1 MPKRVSPSCVR
12 ARAKSS
18 RFCTPAHCLFRGS
31 LTRGFSS
38 RLDAPFCLQ
47 VDRVI
52 PLQAL
57 RARAKSS
64 RFCTPAHCLFRGSL
78 TRGFSSRL
86 DAPFRSRFDRIILA
100 RALRLR
106 ARVVHSTGNSNS
118 AASRIAK
125 RRARVPRRERWAEVQ
140 NGADFARPLESVPE
154 FVPESVPES
163 VLFERVAPVAVG
175 GRQTCG
181 RKAESPKPNC
191 RDRLR
196 LPETIPNPRN
206 NSQPQ

>member
-1 MPKRVSPSCVR
+1 MPKRVSPSCV
-12 ARAKSS
+12 
-18 RFCTPAHCLFRGS
+18 
-31 LTRGFSS
+31 
-38 RLDAPFCLQ
+38 
-47 VDRVI
+47 
-52 PLQAL
+52 

-154 FVPESVPES
+154 FVPESV
-163 VLFERVAPVAVG
+163 LFERVAPVAVG